1 MIEMRPATIEK
12 KLEELRNDVI
22 PWTERVRLV
31 HSLLSGAS
39 KVRPMTGASCE
50 LLHLLASDPKWE
62 VRKEVANFLHFLNES
77 DLTRFASKLCSD
89 DNAFVK
95 GAAEHALT
103 RRRKGQIYEGRR
115 IRGLDRTEEDLRMI
129 EVRHGVKV
137 ANTVRDTA
145 HRLYEGLVGASVHEM
160 RSIVTAMK
168 VNVENMER
176 ADDASIGHLART
188 VAPRLTEQIGFL
200 ERLLEDMRSFTQN
213 VPKARQ
219 TERLSSL
226 VNEAARMVA
235 DEFSASRRDA
245 SPVAIEINVPEDI
258 SVSVSRVYMLLA
270 LRNLIK
276 NAFEAFM
283 SDRETFQPGI
293 VKIHASISDSGEV
306 EIVISDNGMGLSEAE
321 LAQVRQFI
329 PGRTSKIYLGTGFGL
344 PIARRNIIAHDGTL
358 SIESTEN
365 AGSVVTVTLPANGG
379 TA

>member
-1 MIEMRPATIEK
+1 MRLATIEK

-22 PWTERVRLV
+22 PWADRARLV

-39 KVRPMTGASCE
+39 KVRPMTGASSE

-62 VRKEVANFLHFLNES
+62 VRKEVANYLHFLNES
-77 DLTRFASKLCSD
+77 DLTLFASKFCSD

-95 GAAEHALT
+95 GAAEHALS

-129 EVRHGVKV
+129 EVRHGMKV

-176 ADDASIGHLART
+176 ADDATIGHLAKT

-235 DEFSASRRDA
+235 DEFFASHRDV

-258 SVSVSRVYMLLA
+258 SVSVARVYMLFA

-276 NAFEAFM
+276 NAFESFM
-283 SDRETFQPGI
+283 VDRETFQPGI
-293 VKIHASISDSGEV
+293 VKIHASISDSGDV
-306 EIVISDNGMGLSEAE
+306 ELTICDNGMGLSEAE
-321 LAQVRQFI
+321 LSQVRQFI

-358 SIESTEN
+358 SLESTEN
-365 AGSVVTVTLPANGG
+365 AGSLVTVILPANGG
-379 TA
+379 SP

>member
-1 MIEMRPATIEK
+1 
-12 KLEELRNDVI
+12 
-22 PWTERVRLV
+22 
-31 HSLLSGAS
+31 
-39 KVRPMTGASCE
+39 
-50 LLHLLASDPKWE
+50 
-62 VRKEVANFLHFLNES
+62 
-77 DLTRFASKLCSD
+77 
-89 DNAFVK
+89 
-95 GAAEHALT
+95 
-103 RRRKGQIYEGRR
+103 
-115 IRGLDRTEEDLRMI
+115 MI
-129 EVRHGVKV
+129 EVRHGMKV

-219 TERLSSL
+219 TEPLSSL

-258 SVSVSRVYMLLA
+258 SVSVARVYMLLA

-293 VKIHASISDSGEV
+293 VKIHASISDSGDV